1 MVLESG
7 ELLGAIVQGAM
18 TVEESQ
24 RDVPLLPLK
33 TEEGDPEPKNV
44 VNLRKVEKTEKQ
56 ILALE
61 PPKRQAV
68 LTTP

>member
-7 ELLGAIVQGAM
+7 ELLTAIVQGAM

-24 RDVPLLPLK
+24 RDAPLLPLK
-33 TEEGDPEPKNV
+33 MEEGDPEPKNV

-61 PPKRQAV
+61 PPKTKAV